1 MVELVRARAEIH
13 HEPDHLVAAE
23 SLQYLAH
30 RAFWREDV
38 HILVGS
44 VRDEK
49 IHQPLVLELVGD
61 DVERHLVGDPRS
73 TDLEVA
79 EVHRDED
86 ASSAVVACGTDMGP
100 RARVDGDQP
109 LEVRDVQTREPHDLD
124 EILREIPERPPRHA
138 GNVAVIHGFIKD
150 DREVLLGDSPPA
162 HPDQV
167 RDLSAEHRGGIGHP
181 RRQALRERRAQA
193 PSPEGR
199 AVEQTVA
206 HYDFPVSVW
215 TLVPLM

>member
-1 MVELVRARAEIH
+1 MVKLVRARAEIH
-13 HEPDHLVAAE
+13 HQPDHLVAAE
-23 SLQYLAH
+23 RLEHLAD
-30 RAFWREDV
+30 RALRRDDV
-38 HILVGS
+38 HVLVSS
-44 VRDEK
+44 VRHEK
-49 IHQPLVLELVGD
+49 IHQPLVFELVGD
-61 DVERHLVGDPRS
+61 DIEWHLVGDARS
-73 TDLEVA
+73 AELEVS
-79 EVHRDED
+79 EVHRNED
-86 ASSAVVACGTDMGP
+86 AAPAVVACRTDVGQG
-100 RARVDGDQP
+100 ARVDGYQS
-109 LEVRDVQTREPHDLD
+109 LEVRHVESWEPHDLD
-124 EILREIPERPPRHA
+124 EVFREIPERPPRHA

-150 DREVLLGDSPPA
+150 DREVLLGDPPPA